1 MSEWSDSKSWLFIN
15 NDGHLRRIYCPFP
28 VLCIADVKDI
38 PRTTIT
44 IKKFFI
50 LNNIKLNNYLFDFP
64 ITKFQTLFLYSKL
77 NYATRPINFCRFY
90 KRLGIKRKKSLKI

>member
-38 PRTTIT
+38 PRMAVCTVKAVRNENYSRIYYA
-44 IKKFFI
+44 IQSDYYLHSYFR
-50 LNNIKLNNYLFDFP
+50 LKL
-64 ITKFQTLFLYSKL
+64 
-77 NYATRPINFCRFY
+77 
-90 KRLGIKRKKSLKI
+90 